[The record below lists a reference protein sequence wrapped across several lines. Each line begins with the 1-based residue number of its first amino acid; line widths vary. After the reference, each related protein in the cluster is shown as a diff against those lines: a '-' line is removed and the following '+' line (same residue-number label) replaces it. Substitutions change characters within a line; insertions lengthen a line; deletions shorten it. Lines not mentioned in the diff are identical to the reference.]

1 MSTEQPTILFVPGAW
16 HLPAG
21 FDAVRE
27 LLKPLGYPTEA
38 VALPSIGAEPPTK
51 TLEDD
56 AAVTRAA
63 IEKLADAGKKVVVVT
78 HSYGGVVGS
87 CAVEDLG
94 FATRKAAGKVG
105 GVINFVY
112 LSAFALPK
120 GVSLLDA
127 LGGNPLPWMKIK
139 GDYVT
144 PDTPEDVFYHDMSAS
159 EQQKWIAQLKHTS
172 AAVFSG
178 KSTHEPWHHIPCTY
192 IYCEEDKAIPLI
204 VQQGIAGSM
213 GAGITTFSIKASHS
227 PFLSCPE
234 KLVEGIEVA
243 VEAGLEKSA

>member
-1 MSTEQPTILFVPGAW
+1 MSTEQPAILFVPGAW
-16 HLPAG
+16 HSPAG

-27 LLKPLGYPTEA
+27 LLKPLGYATEA

-51 TLEDD
+51 TLADD
-56 AAVTRAA
+56 SVHTRAA
-63 IEKLADAGKKVVVVT
+63 VVRLADAGKKVVVVT

-94 FATRKAAGKVG
+94 FAQRKAAGKEG

-127 LGGNPLPWMKIK
+127 LGGNPLPWMNFK

-144 PDTPEDVFYHDMSAS
+144 PNTPEEVFYHDMSPS
-159 EQQKWIAQLKHTS
+159 EQQKWIAQLSHTS

-178 KSTHEPWHHIPCTY
+178 KTTHEPWHHIPCTY

-204 VQQGIAGSM
+204 VQQGIAGSI
-213 GAGITTFSIKASHS
+213 GSSITTFSIKASHS
-227 PFLSCPE
+227 PFLSVPD
-234 KLVEGIEVA
+234 KLVEGIKLAAKV
-243 VEAGLEKSA
+243 GLEKSS